1 MSYKIEDNCITETVD
16 EVFDNQGRKYYL
28 ETNYISEHEYKSQAV
43 FIFLVRNEREKRVG
57 KAYCILKESKSL
69 LLADLIISADAYFEN
84 LQDKFFKLT
93 HWFEPTDYRRKGLG
107 SYLLKFI
114 INLAKNQGIKK
125 IYGSLT
131 EQDIEAN
138 PNLINWY
145 QKYGFKLEAP
155 TSEEVETAKYRICL
169 DLD

>member
-1 MSYKIEDNCITETVD
+1 MNYKIEDNCITETLDDVL
-16 EVFDNQGRKYYL
+16 DNQGRKYQLKIDHIYDK
-28 ETNYISEHEYKSQAV
+28 EQKSQAIY
-43 FIFLVRNEREKRVG
+43 FFLVRDKREVEVG
-57 KAYCILKESKSL
+57 KAYCIFNDSKSL
-69 LLADLIISADAYFEN
+69 LLAEILINDNLDFESI
-84 LQDKFFKLT
+84 QDKLFKLT

-107 SYLLKFI
+107 TYLLKSI
-114 INLAKNQGIKK
+114 IKLAKTQGIKE

-155 TSEEVETAKYRICL
+155 TSEEVKTAKYRICL
-169 DLD
+169 YLN